1 MLLPKGSA
9 VWSNLWTYFT
19 DVKQLLSFL
28 RLNEFT
34 GFVRINYR
42 ELTHIIIVDKS
53 KVAIC
58 LGKDDTG
65 RNYRQITV
73 SEIFAY
79 TTENKNGRIVVS
91 KVLSEN
97 IAIYKEIYSR
107 ESVVIHRDLS
117 SEFSNVKDY
126 VNKEIKDNF
135 TGYISVEFT
144 TSPRQTGL
152 LLYEEG
158 VLVSAATDKFNLR
171 KGEKNPAILT
181 LLGLYLGE
189 AQQEGV
195 SFNIYKFTD
204 DDM

>member
-34 GFVRINYR
+34 GFVRINYPDM
-42 ELTHIIIVDKS
+42 THIIIVDKS

-58 LGKDDTG
+58 LGKEETA

-73 SEIFAY
+73 SEIFSY
-79 TTENKNGRIVVS
+79 TTENKNGRIIVS

-107 ESVVIHRDLS
+107 ESVIIHRDLS
-117 SEFSNVKDY
+117 SDFSNIKDY
-126 VNKEIKDNF
+126 IVKHIVDTF
-135 TGYISVEFT
+135 TGYISLEFSK
-144 TSPRQTGL
+144 SPRQTGL
-152 LLYEEG
+152 LLYKNG
-158 VLVSAATDKFNLR
+158 KLVSAATDKFNVR
-171 KGEKNPAILT
+171 QGESNPAT
-181 LLGLYLGE
+181 PKLLDLYLVE

-195 SFNIYKFTD
+195 RFNIYTFSD
-204 DDM
+204 A

>member
-79 TTENKNGRIVVS
+79 TSENKNGRIVVS

-126 VNKEIKDNF
+126 VKKQIKDNF
-135 TGYISVEFT
+135 TGYISIEFT

-152 LLYEEG
+152 LLYGEG
-158 VLVSAATDKFNLR
+158 QLVSAATDKFNLR
-171 KGEKNPAILT
+171 KGETNQAIQT
-181 LLGLYLGE
+181 LLNLYLVE
-189 AQQEGV
+189 AQKEGV
-195 SFNIYKFTD
+195 SFNIYNFTNE
-204 DDM
+204 